1 MKNATI
7 VKLSLLALTVLLLGG
22 ILAACAPPPLPETP
36 AAPPEAKASTLPE
49 ESPMPDLTNS
59 SWQLTDYVDAEGHTQ
74 SALPDAPAFI
84 TFEDGQFS
92 ASTGC
97 NGLSG
102 SYEVDGQQISFQLGP
117 MTMRACSEPQ
127 ADQESGFLNGL
138 HKAARY
144 ELKAGGLTLMDA
156 DGNQL
161 LTFSEREPITLV
173 GSSWQLLR
181 FNNGKNGMESNL
193 TTEKITLVFGE
204 DGKVSGNAGCNNFN
218 GGYEVDGDK
227 LTVGPLATTRKMC
240 AEPEGVMET
249 ESIFLENLSAAA
261 SYAIQDDETLVI
273 FDSEGTK
280 LLVFTP
286 AKQIS
291 LTDTPWQLLS
301 FNNGKGGMV
310 SNLATS
316 KITAVFD
323 QDGMVL
329 GNAGCNDY
337 NGSYEIDGDKLTV
350 GPLATTR
357 KMCDEPQDV
366 METEQAFL
374 KNLESAATFTIE
386 EKTLTIF
393 GSDGTKLLVFVPGS

>member
-144 ELKAGGLTLMDA
+144 ELKAGSLTLMDA

-323 QDGMVL
+323 QDGMVS